1 MQTTAFRKILH
12 PTDFST
18 GDYSAFAHTLRM
30 GLAGK
35 SEVTLLHVSDNRPS
49 VHWSDFPPVRETL
62 VRWQYIPENATREM
76 VEATGLLVKK
86 ALRSGKNPVAEI
98 ARYLEQH
105 PCNLIV
111 LATHQ
116 RTGLAAWWQQSKSE
130 AIARDTKIM
139 TLFVPRQIQGF
150 VSAETGNIRLNN
162 ILAPVAKKPRPGSA
176 AKAAEAL
183 ASLFSVD
190 KVRIEFL
197 FVGHETDAP
206 DLRLPPPHPGWIVKR
221 STVEGNVVERILDAS
236 ETQNSDL
243 IVMATEGHHGFL
255 DALRGSTTEQI
266 VKHAK
271 CPVLAVPS

>member
-1 MQTTAFRKILH
+1 MFRKIMH
-12 PTDFST
+12 PTDFSL
-18 GDYSAFAHTLRM
+18 GDHGAFAHALRM

-35 SEVTLLHVSDNRPS
+35 SELTLLHVSDDRPS
-49 VHWSDFPPVRETL
+49 VHWSDFPHIRETL
-62 VRWQYIPENATREM
+62 ARWQCIPENAAREM
-76 VEATGLLVKK
+76 VEATGMQVKK
-86 ALRSGKNPVAEI
+86 ALRGGKDPVVEI
-98 ARYLEQH
+98 AAYLQQH

-130 AIARDTKIM
+130 AIARDTKTM
-139 TLFVPRQIQGF
+139 TLFVPRQIRGF
-150 VSAETGNIRLNN
+150 VSAETGSVHLNN
-162 ILAPVAKKPRPGSA
+162 ILAPIAQKPRPGKA
-176 AKAAEAL
+176 AKAAEAI
-183 ASLFSVD
+183 ASLFSVA

-197 FVGHETDAP
+197 FVGPETDAP
-206 DLRLPPPHPGWIVKR
+206 DIYLPSHPGWTIER
-221 STVEGNVVERILDAS
+221 SAREGNVVEHILDAS

-271 CPVLAVPS
+271 CPVLAVPV

>member
-1 MQTTAFRKILH
+1 MQTASFHKILH
-12 PTDFST
+12 PADFST
-18 GDYSAFAHTLRM
+18 GDYSAFAHALRM

-62 VRWQYIPENATREM
+62 VRWRYISENATREM
-76 VEATGLLVKK
+76 VEATGLLIKK

-98 ARYLEQH
+98 ALYLEQH

-130 AIARDTKIM
+130 AIARDTKSM

-150 VSAETGNIRLNN
+150 VSAETGNIRLNH
-162 ILAPVAKKPRPGSA
+162 ILVPIAKKPRPGRA
-176 AKAAEAL
+176 VKAAEAL
-183 ASLFSVD
+183 ASLFSVA
-190 KVRIEFL
+190 KAGIEFL

-206 DLRLPPPHPGWIVKR
+206 DIRLSPHPGWMVER
-221 STVEGNVVERILDAS
+221 SAVEGNVVERILDAS

-271 CPVLAVPS
+271 CPVLTVPA